1 MPRHSDHTS
10 KEDAQEE
17 ADRGGLAPRRLGR
30 GVVALSMQV
39 KGKRP
44 VNHLI
49 AALADID
56 GAMQVSSSDDEHGL
70 E

>member
-1 MPRHSDHTS
+1 
-10 KEDAQEE
+10 
-17 ADRGGLAPRRLGR
+17 
-30 GVVALSMQV
+30 MQV

-56 GAMQVSSSDDEHGL
+56 GAMQVSSRDDEHGL